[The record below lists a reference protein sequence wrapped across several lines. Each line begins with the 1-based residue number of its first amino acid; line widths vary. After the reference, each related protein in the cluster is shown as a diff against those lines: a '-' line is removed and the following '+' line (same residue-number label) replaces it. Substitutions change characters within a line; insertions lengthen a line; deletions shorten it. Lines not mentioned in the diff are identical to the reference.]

1 MIMSAVAWRMWLS
14 FVLIVICLAD
24 HTEAFTTLP
33 RTSSTPE
40 DTTTVNKTTVIP
52 TSYFM
57 TKTSGTTSTN
67 NVTSTSTETSTS
79 ITSTSTD
86 NVTSTTDYTTDE
98 NTRPSCKNGTPKPC
112 KSIGNRCRKCGWVVL
127 TFVAVLLILY
137 AACYY
142 RHKIRIWIQRCIRVM
157 IRRGDMSSVLL
168 QEQYDDVAI

>member
-33 RTSSTPE
+33 NTLSTPE
-40 DTTTVNKTTVIP
+40 DTTTVNTTTVIP

-57 TKTSGTTSTN
+57 TKTSGSTSTN
-67 NVTSTSTETSTS
+67 SVTP
-79 ITSTSTD
+79 TSTSTD

-98 NTRPSCKNGTPKPC
+98 STRSSCKNGTPKPC
-112 KSIGNRCRKCGWVVL
+112 KNIGNRCRKCGWVVFM
-127 TFVAVLLILY
+127 FVAVLLTLY
-137 AACYY
+137 ATCYY